1 MAHSTVKKLFSLL
14 GNSGKPDSAPLRC
27 GQTQS
32 HPRFIAF
39 DASKIC
45 IFNAI
50 LAAKQAARKKF
61 FTRGKNCFVA
71 QAACSKVAQPDF
83 ALNRQDTLL
92 QSPVQLQ
99 DGTGPARAA
108 RRERRLDGGDAC
120 NCDAGKSGSA
130 PGWPAQ
136 GHDRRAAKYP
146 APTEQG
152 PDKPDNKGRRPEK
165 ALTQR
170 RDRW

>member
-14 GNSGKPDSAPLRC
+14 GNSGKPDSAPRHC
-27 GQTQS
+27 GQTRSQ
-32 HPRFIAF
+32 PRFIAF

-45 IFNAI
+45 IFDAI

-61 FTRGKNCFVA
+61 SPGAKI
-71 QAACSKVAQPDF
+71 
-83 ALNRQDTLL
+83 ALSHR
-92 QSPVQLQ
+92 P
-99 DGTGPARAA
+99 PAA
-108 RRERRLDGGDAC
+108 RWQNRISPQTGRTQSFRVRCSCRTGRGQPVLHEGKDGSTVGMLAT
-120 NCDAGKSGSA
+120 ATPEKSGSA
-130 PGWPAQ
+130 PVWP
-136 GHDRRAAKYP
+136 GTDHDRRAAKDP

-152 PDKPDNKGRRPEK
+152 PDKPDNKGSRPEK

>member
-14 GNSGKPDSAPLRC
+14 GNSGKPDSAPRHC
-27 GQTQS
+27 GQTRSQ
-32 HPRFIAF
+32 PRFIAF

-45 IFNAI
+45 IFDAI

-71 QAACSKVAQPDF
+71 QAACSKVAKPDF
-83 ALNRQDTLL
+83 APNRQDAVL

-108 RRERRLDGGDAC
+108 
-120 NCDAGKSGSA
+120 
-130 PGWPAQ
+130 
-136 GHDRRAAKYP
+136 
-146 APTEQG
+146 
-152 PDKPDNKGRRPEK
+152 
-165 ALTQR
+165 
-170 RDRW
+170 

>member
-1 MAHSTVKKLFSLL
+1 MEF
-14 GNSGKPDSAPLRC
+14 R
-27 GQTQS
+27 
-32 HPRFIAF
+32 
-39 DASKIC
+39 ASKIC

-50 LAAKQAARKKF
+50 LAAKQAARKKI

-83 ALNRQDTLL
+83 ALNRQDAVL
-92 QSPVQLQ
+92 QNPVQLQ

-108 RRERRLDGGDAC
+108 RRIDGSTVGMLAT
-120 NCDAGKSGSA
+120 ATPEKSGSA
-130 PGWPAQ
+130 PGWPAKDN
-136 GHDRRAAKYP
+136 DRRAAKHP

-152 PDKPDNKGRRPEK
+152 PDKPDHKGSRPEK